1 MGGVCVFSCVRL
13 FAASWTVACQATLAM
28 GASWQEYWSG
38 LPFPSPGDLPNRGM
52 EAGSPALAG
61 RFFFFF
67 LTTEPPQWGL
77 YNTSHLLSALQ
88 RVSFSFFIIFYWI
101 FEYIQCI
108 QLFLKKKKELCS
120 SVKSFIFLEIVHS
133 LRPMLSFFVWRIS
146 STPQVCLRLSASLRH
161 RWLLLLGGR
170 APHRPLLVSPGSGN
184 CPLPALS
191 GLRVGVGRRHFVIAV
206 APAYCTNLWL
216 PTFCLRFV
224 HLSVWDSPLNT

>member
-67 LTTEPPQWGL
+67 NHWA
-77 YNTSHLLSALQ
+77 TSVRPVQYFTFTICS
-88 RVSFSFFIIFYWI
+88 SKSFFLIFYYFLLNFWI
-101 FEYIQCI
+101 HSVHSTFSK
-108 QLFLKKKKELCS
+108 KKKKELCS

-170 APHRPLLVSPGSGN
+170 APHRPLLVPPGSGN

>member
-1 MGGVCVFSCVRL
+1 MDCSLPGYFGHGSILARILEWAAISFSRGSSQPRDG
-13 FAASWTVACQATLAM
+13 SWVSCI
-28 GASWQEYWSG
+28 
-38 LPFPSPGDLPNRGM
+38 
-52 EAGSPALAG
+52 G
-61 RFFFFF
+61 RQIFFFF